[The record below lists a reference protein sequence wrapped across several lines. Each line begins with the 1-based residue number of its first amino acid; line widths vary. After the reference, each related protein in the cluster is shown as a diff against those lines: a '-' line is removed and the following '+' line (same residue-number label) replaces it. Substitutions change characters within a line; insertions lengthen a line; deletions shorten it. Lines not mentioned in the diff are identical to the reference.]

1 MFRTIEDIKNKI
13 SENDR
18 KNTTY
23 IHPIASDE
31 EIAKLISAYSNSDG
45 GDIIFGIRDDAKR
58 LELKKFPFKVD
69 LERIQDLIE
78 GSINIKSGYL
88 TIEDASILF
97 ISVNK
102 SDELV
107 KVNKVPYRI
116 NGNGALEELKVQKVF
131 ISYAHKD
138 SDLVNLIE
146 EKISLYKNLETT
158 RDINV
163 TQYRDSLSEF
173 MQTIRNHDVI
183 IALVTSA
190 YIKSLNCMYEITQLM
205 KDIDYQ
211 KKLFFIVVNSD
222 DYKFYKE
229 ENRYENYQANIYS
242 VESRLAYLSYW
253 SDEQTRLEQSIKE
266 ANLRPAMMANIALDL
281 RKLESILPAI
291 DDFIALLNDRVGRNF
306 KEMYETDFKD
316 IVMRN

>member
-1 MFRTIEDIKNKI
+1 
-13 SENDR
+13 
-18 KNTTY
+18 
-23 IHPIASDE
+23 
-31 EIAKLISAYSNSDG
+31 
-45 GDIIFGIRDDAKR
+45 
-58 LELKKFPFKVD
+58 
-69 LERIQDLIE
+69 
-78 GSINIKSGYL
+78 
-88 TIEDASILF
+88 
-97 ISVNK
+97 
-102 SDELV
+102 
-107 KVNKVPYRI
+107 
-116 NGNGALEELKVQKVF
+116 
-131 ISYAHKD
+131 
-138 SDLVNLIE
+138 
-146 EKISLYKNLETT
+146 
-158 RDINV
+158 
-163 TQYRDSLSEF
+163 
-173 MQTIRNHDVI
+173 
-183 IALVTSA
+183 
-190 YIKSLNCMYEITQLM
+190 MYEITQLM

>member
-1 MFRTIEDIKNKI
+1 VFRTIEDIKNKI

-18 KNTTY
+18 KYTTY
-23 IHPIASDE
+23 IHPIASNE

-45 GDIIFGIRDDAKR
+45 GDIVFGIRDDGKR
-58 LELKKFPFKVD
+58 LELKNFPFKVD
-69 LERIQDLIE
+69 LERIQDLLE
-78 GSINIKSGYL
+78 GSINIRNGKF
-88 TIEDASILF
+88 TIGDANILF

-102 SDELV
+102 SEELV

-116 NGNGALEELKVQKVF
+116 NGNGAPEELKVQKVF

-138 SDLVNLIE
+138 SDLVDLIE
-146 EKISLYKNLETT
+146 EKLSLYKNLETT
-158 RDINV
+158 RDINA

-173 MQTIRNHDVI
+173 MHTIRNHDVI

-229 ENRYENYQANIYS
+229 ENRYESYEANIYS

-253 SDEQTRLEQSIKE
+253 SDEQKRLEQSIKE

-281 RKLESILPAI
+281 RKLESILPSI
-291 DDFIALLNDRVGRNF
+291 DDFIALLNDRVGRSFN
-306 KEMYETDFKD
+306 EMYETDFKD
-316 IVMRN
+316 IIMRN

>member
-13 SENDR
+13 IANDR

-31 EIAKLISAYSNSDG
+31 EIAKLIAAYSNSDG
-45 GDIIFGIRDDAKR
+45 GDIIFGIRDDGKR

-69 LERIQDLIE
+69 IERIQDLIE
-78 GSINIKSGYL
+78 GSINIRKGNL
-88 TIEDASILF
+88 IIEDANILF

-102 SDELV
+102 SDDLV
-107 KVNKVPYRI
+107 KVNKIPYRI
-116 NGNGALEELKVQKVF
+116 NGNGVLEELRLQKVF

-138 SDLVNLIE
+138 SDLVDLIE
-146 EKISLYKNLETT
+146 EKISLYKNLEAT

-163 TQYRDSLSEF
+163 TQYKDSLSEF
-173 MQTIRNHDVI
+173 MHTIRNHDVI

-205 KDIDYQ
+205 KDVDYQ

-229 ENRYENYQANIYS
+229 ENRYENFQANIYS

-253 SDEQTRLEQSIKE
+253 SDEQKRLEKSIKE
-266 ANLRPAMMANIALDL
+266 ANLRPAMMTNIALDL
-281 RKLESILPAI
+281 RKLESILPSI
-291 DDFIALLNDRVGRNF
+291 DDFIALLNDRVGRSF
-306 KEMYETDFKD
+306 KDMYETDFKD
-316 IVMRN
+316 IVMRI